1 MLRWKMEPC
10 WHPNE
15 VWNGCQLTKVDF
27 QKYMEN
33 IMKNQRFLGP
43 VGSKLV
49 PKSHPK
55 RTQKRC
61 PKWSA
66 SWGRFWSDFIRFWR
80 PSWTQKPSHKAS
92 KIHAKNHSK
101 KYQFLDRVLSDFG
114 SILGAKLWPCWRLF
128 WPKRGDPVKCSCAR
142 CCIVVF
148 FWILVCLDRVWN
160 GFWGVRAD
168 FGTEICLFWAIQD
181 GFGGSSCGVVA
192 MRKFPSTGWWGCAER
207 EEFV

>member
-1 MLRWKMEPC
+1 
-10 WHPNE
+10 
-15 VWNGCQLTKVDF
+15 
-27 QKYMEN
+27 
-33 IMKNQRFLGP
+33 MKNQQFLGP
-43 VGSKLV
+43 AGSKLV

-66 SWGRFWSDFIRFWR
+66 SWGRFWSDFVRFWR

-92 KIHAKNHSK
+92 KIDAKNHSK

-160 GFWGVRAD
+160 GFLGVRAD

-207 EEFV
+207 EELVCFRAFH